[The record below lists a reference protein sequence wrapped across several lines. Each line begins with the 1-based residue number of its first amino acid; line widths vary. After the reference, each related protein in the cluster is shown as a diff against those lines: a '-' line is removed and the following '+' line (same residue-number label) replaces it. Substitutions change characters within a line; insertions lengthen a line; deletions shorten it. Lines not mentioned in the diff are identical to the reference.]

1 MRKFGQGLSSGM
13 VESFFK
19 RRPEG
24 WLFAMPLVWPR
35 RTYLVTD
42 EQKASL
48 VGPLRRMWWTQILTG
63 IVAVIGLLTFLE
75 DQPALTQVIVVGSA
89 MVVFFILQSG
99 YAALMIR
106 PLLVGIPATDERI
119 SFSDQ
124 FKARAVALPKVF
136 LIGGAVISLLFFVV
150 GLALALGGETDLATI
165 LSTVFFGVL
174 TLFYIGFYFAR
185 QRANRQM

>member
-1 MRKFGQGLSSGM
+1 MSKFGQGLSSGM

-19 RRPEG
+19 PGPEG
-24 WLFAMPLVWPR
+24 WLFAVPLVWPR

-48 VGPLRRMWWTQILTG
+48 FGPLRRIWWTQTLTS
-63 IVAVIGLLTFLE
+63 IVAAIGLLTFLE
-75 DQPALTQVIVVGSA
+75 DQPALTQVIVIGSA
-89 MVVFFILQSG
+89 MVVIFILSSV

-106 PLLVGIPATDERI
+106 PLLVGIPATNERI

-136 LIGGAVISLLFFVV
+136 LIGGA
-150 GLALALGGETDLATI
+150 G
-165 LSTVFFGVL
+165 
-174 TLFYIGFYFAR
+174 
-185 QRANRQM
+185 N

>member
-1 MRKFGQGLSSGM
+1 MSKFGQGLSSGM

-42 EQKASL
+42 KQKASL
-48 VGPLRRMWWTQILTG
+48 VGPLRRMWWTQISTG

-89 MVVFFILQSG
+89 MVVVFILQSV

-106 PLLVGIPATDERI
+106 PLLVGIPTTNERI

-150 GLALALGGETDLATI
+150 GLALALGAETDLATI

-174 TLFYIGFYFAR
+174 TLLYIGFYFAR